1 MIRARLCRIGW
12 TFWIAALLIAGCAS
26 PPRLKQAPD
35 GTDAH
40 WQGRLAMTIASDP
53 VQAFSADFELA
64 GNALAGTLIFST
76 ALGTTLA
83 QVQWDTAGA
92 VLHSGVQTQRF
103 ASLQHLTQHL
113 TGTEIPVASL
123 FAWLQGHET
132 AADGWQ
138 ADLGELA
145 QGRLHARRESPAP
158 PVDLKIVL
166 QR

>member
-145 QGRLHARRESPAP
+145 QGLLHARRESPAP